1 MPPIRC
7 DLEEE
12 NNLQDSMTL
21 QAGRKTVD
29 PDQLAS
35 QKSVDLNLHTFQNT
49 VFGFSIE
56 RVKLAEDSYE
66 ILPY

>member
-1 MPPIRC
+1 MP
-7 DLEEE
+7 
-12 NNLQDSMTL
+12 L